1 MTEQQIKD
9 AAIGFEQAWMAGDTK
24 QALSFFADDAVWI
37 APNGVFRGRAQIEKY
52 LTWVNKIV
60 KNYKITETGLGIV
73 IQGDAVIAEHI
84 LSGTI
89 DGMKFESPAVC
100 IDEFKN
106 GKIVKSRTYFDRLAQ
121 SQQVAKGMFSKWGVN
136 AVVNGVQKGLSSI
149 SCKINSQ

>member
-9 AAIGFEQAWMAGDTK
+9 AAIGFEQAWMDGDIK

-37 APNGVFRGRAQIEKY
+37 APNGKFKGKIQIEKY
-52 LTWVNKIV
+52 LTWVNKII
-60 KNYKITETGLGIV
+60 KNYQITENGIGIV
-73 IQGDAVIAEHI
+73 VHGEVVVGEHI

-106 GKIVKSRTYFDRLAQ
+106 GKIVYSRTYFDRLTQ
-121 SQQVAKGMFSKWGVN
+121 SQQVAKGMFAKFGVN
-136 AVVNGVQKGLSSI
+136 AVVNGVQKGLS
-149 SCKINSQ
+149 